1 MTARIER
8 LTEAQEARFAEYAER
23 WTKIGLCTEPMDR
36 ERAKRA
42 ICSMYTNAGLSEPKV
57 AFCGS
62 PFGDVVARRIAL
74 SKPASVVDSVGG
86 SVRSSVWD
94 SVWDSVVDS
103 VRSSVRDSVRDSVVD
118 SVGGSVRSS
127 IWDSVRDSVVD
138 SVGGSVRSSV
148 RDSVWDSV
156 VDSVGGSVRSS
167 IWDSVRGS
175 VRSSVWDSVGNSV
188 YGQHDADWLS
198 FYAYFRDVCGLVEQ
212 TEPLVGLFE
221 LAKSAGWALPHR
233 HICWVSERHDVV
245 QLNAEGRL
253 HCNDGPAIHY
263 PDGWSI
269 HALNGVRVPEWLVE
283 TKAARLDARKFA
295 ELDNAEIRREF
306 VRKVGIERIVT
317 ELGAEVLDR
326 RGEYEL
332 LSVDL
337 GGQTGKWPYLKMRN
351 PSIGVWHL
359 EAVVKEC
366 ATVEQALNWRNG
378 GVAFEHIAPMT

>member
-1 MTARIER
+1 MTVRIER
-8 LTEAQEARFAEYAER
+8 LTEAQKARFPEYVER

-57 AFCGS
+57 VFCGS
-62 PFGDVVARRIAL
+62 PFGNALAR
-74 SKPASVVDSVGG
+74 DSVGN
-86 SVRSSVWD
+86 SVRASVGN
-94 SVWDSVVDS
+94 S
-103 VRSSVRDSVRDSVVD
+103 VRASVRDSVRA
-118 SVGGSVRSS
+118 SVG
-127 IWDSVRDSVVD
+127 WNSVRDSVWA
-138 SVGGSVRSSV
+138 SVRSSV

-156 VDSVGGSVRSS
+156 
-167 IWDSVRGS
+167 WDSVR
-175 VRSSVWDSVGNSV
+175 DSVGDSVRASVGDSVRDSVGDSNPVGDAV
-188 YGQHDADWLS
+188 YGQHDAARLS
-198 FYAYFRDVCGLVEQ
+198 FYAYFREVCGMVEQ

-233 HICWVSERHDVV
+233 DICWVSERHDIV

-253 HCNDGPAIHY
+253 HCDDGPAIHY

-269 HALNGVRVPEWLVE
+269 YALNGVRVPEWLVE
-283 TKAARLDARKFA
+283 TPTTDLDARKFA
-295 ELDNAEIRREF
+295 ELQNAEIRREF
-306 VRKVGIERIVT
+306 VREVGIERIAT

-332 LSVDL
+332 LAVDL
-337 GGQTGKWPYLKMRN
+337 GGRTGKWPYLKMRN

-359 EAVVKEC
+359 EAVTKEC

-378 GVAFEHIAPMT
+378 GGAFEHIVAMT

>member
-1 MTARIER
+1 MTVRIER
-8 LTEAQEARFAEYAER
+8 LTEAQKARFPEYVER

-57 AFCGS
+57 VFCGS
-62 PFGDVVARRIAL
+62 PFGNALAR
-74 SKPASVVDSVGG
+74 DSVGN
-86 SVRSSVWD
+86 SVRASVGN
-94 SVWDSVVDS
+94 S
-103 VRSSVRDSVRDSVVD
+103 VRASVRDSVRA
-118 SVGGSVRSS
+118 SVG
-127 IWDSVRDSVVD
+127 WNSVRDSVWA
-138 SVGGSVRSSV
+138 SVRSSV

-156 VDSVGGSVRSS
+156 
-167 IWDSVRGS
+167 WDSVR
-175 VRSSVWDSVGNSV
+175 DSVGDSVRASVGDSVRDSVGDSNPVGDAV
-188 YGQHDADWLS
+188 YGQHDAARLS
-198 FYAYFRDVCGLVEQ
+198 FYAYFREVCGMVEQ

-233 HICWVSERHDVV
+233 DICWVSERHDIV

-253 HCNDGPAIHY
+253 HCDDGPAIHY

-269 HALNGVRVPEWLVE
+269 YALNGVRVPEWLVE
-283 TKAARLDARKFA
+283 TPTTDLDARKFA
-295 ELDNAEIRREF
+295 ELHNAEIRREF

-326 RGEYEL
+326 HGNYEL
-332 LSVDL
+332 LAVDL
-337 GGQTGKWPYLKMRN
+337 GGRTGKWPYLKMRN

-359 EAVVKEC
+359 EAVTKEC

-378 GVAFEHIAPMT
+378 GGAFEHIAPIT

>member
-57 AFCGS
+57 VFCGS
-62 PFGDVVARRIAL
+62 PFGNALARVAL
-74 SKPASVVDSVGG
+74 SKLASVG
-86 SVRSSVWD
+86 
-94 SVWDSVVDS
+94 
-103 VRSSVRDSVRDSVVD
+103 
-118 SVGGSVRSS
+118 
-127 IWDSVRDSVVD
+127 
-138 SVGGSVRSSV
+138 SSV
-148 RDSVWDSV
+148 RDSVWNSVRNSVHASVRDSV
-156 VDSVGGSVRSS
+156 MNSVHASVWYSVASVMNSVHASVWYSVASVGASVHA
-167 IWDSVRGS
+167 
-175 VRSSVWDSVGNSV
+175 SVWDSV
-188 YGQHDADWLS
+188 YGQRNADWLS
-198 FYAYFRDVCGLVEQ
+198 SYAYFREVCGLVEQ

-221 LAKSAGWALPHR
+221 LAKSAGWALPDR
-233 HICWVSERHDVV
+233 NICWVSERHDVV

-253 HCNDGPAIHY
+253 HCDDGPAVHY

-269 HALNGVRVPEWLVE
+269 YALNGVGVPEWLVE
-283 TKAARLDARKFA
+283 TPPTDLDARKFA
-295 ELDNAEIRREF
+295 ELENVEIRREF
-306 VRKVGIERIVT
+306 VRKVGIERIVM

-378 GVAFEHIAPMT
+378 GGAFEHIAPMT

>member
-1 MTARIER
+1 MIER
-8 LTEAQEARFAEYAER
+8 LTKAQTARFPEYVER

-74 SKPASVVDSVGG
+74 SKPASVVDSVVDSVRASVWSSVRDSVGNSVRDSVWSSVRDSVWSSVG
-86 SVRSSVWD
+86 DSVRDSVRSSVWD
-94 SVWDSVVDS
+94 SVW
-103 VRSSVRDSVRDSVVD
+103 SSVRDSVRDSVWSSVWD
-118 SVGGSVRSS
+118 SVGSSVR
-127 IWDSVRDSVVD
+127 DSVRDSV
-138 SVGGSVRSSV
+138 
-148 RDSVWDSV
+148 W
-156 VDSVGGSVRSS
+156 
-167 IWDSVRGS
+167 
-175 VRSSVWDSVGNSV
+175 SSVWDSVGNSVRDSV

-198 FYAYFRDVCGLVEQ
+198 FYAYFRDVCGPVEQ

-221 LAKSAGWALPHR
+221 LAKSAGWALPCER
-233 HICWVSERHDVV
+233 ICWVSERHDVV

-269 HALNGVRVPEWLVE
+269 YALNGVRVPEWLVE

-378 GVAFEHIAPMT
+378 DVAFEHIAPMT